1 MSEYQTVT
9 FCQCTDLVVVLQG
22 DNCYF
27 LKGSI
32 EDAPKKDGDEV
43 WFLRFHDIPSAV
55 LVWLWKFSTFQEVL
69 ESLRSS
75 LPDCPRYSYVQ
86 LLAMETA
93 EKLAIIKSISGTYDT
108 DWYRGLDPIIRDLSR
123 IYNRGWIYDN
133 E

>member
-9 FCQCTDLVVVLQG
+9 FCQCTDQVVALRG
-22 DNCYF
+22 EDCYF
-27 LKGSI
+27 LEGSI
-32 EDAPKKDGDEV
+32 EDAPKELGDDV
-43 WFLRFHDIPSAV
+43 WFLRFHDISSAV

-75 LPDCPRYSYVQ
+75 LPDCSRYSYVQ

-93 EKLAIIKSISGTYDT
+93 EKLAITMSISGTYDT
-108 DWYRGLDPIIRDLSR
+108 DWYRGLDPIIRDLLR
-123 IYNRGWIYDN
+123 MYNRGWIYDN